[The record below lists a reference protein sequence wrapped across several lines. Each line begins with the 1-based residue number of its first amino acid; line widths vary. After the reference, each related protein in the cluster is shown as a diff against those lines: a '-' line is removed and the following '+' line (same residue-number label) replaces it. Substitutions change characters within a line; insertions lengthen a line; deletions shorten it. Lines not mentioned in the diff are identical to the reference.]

1 MTACEFIGVLCVQE
15 GRSHPMRETNPFAGE
30 EAGQVASVAYR
41 QAAAQFLVCCDFS
54 LNSLLPRLSSLLPSI
69 PSPTSFHRYLKWN
82 LKEDIGLVARCEYDA
97 VMPTAAHGLSYINIK
112 ALNEWDPKVAMR
124 GTSSS

>member
-41 QAAAQFLVCCDFS
+41 QAAAQFLVSCDFS
-54 LNSLLPRLSSLLPSI
+54 LNSLLPRLSSLSLHPF
-69 PSPTSFHRYLKWN
+69 PH
-82 LKEDIGLVARCEYDA
+82 
-97 VMPTAAHGLSYINIK
+97 LSSQVSQVELERGY
-112 ALNEWDPKVAMR
+112 WFSGKV
-124 GTSSS
+124 